1 MAALCDGTVTPY
13 FPAYVILLLFVS
25 SHSFCDI
32 PHQQLTE

>member
-1 MAALCDGTVTPY
+1 MAALCYDTVTPLL
-13 FPAYVILLLFVS
+13 PAYVISLLFVS